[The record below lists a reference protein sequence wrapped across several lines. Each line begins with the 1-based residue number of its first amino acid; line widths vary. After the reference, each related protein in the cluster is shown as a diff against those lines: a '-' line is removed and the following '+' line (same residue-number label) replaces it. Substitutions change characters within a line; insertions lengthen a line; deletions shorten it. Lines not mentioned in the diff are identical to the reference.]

1 MKNDVVIT
9 PKPIFYRRSM
19 NDSSSDGKISFI
31 RFLSINV
38 KGNLAE
44 KNSQLG
50 AKITRR
56 YRLS

>member
-9 PKPIFYRRSM
+9 PKPIFYRRFM
-19 NDSSSDGKISFI
+19 NDSSSDGKIFFI

-38 KGNLAE
+38 KENLAE